1 MAIELTQGPPGGPA
15 EPTIRR
21 TSQRFRAAA
30 GEEELSERVELTA
43 RLEAMRVEAFD
54 LVRELSARD
63 GRRGGDL
70 ERASVA
76 MQSIANQLA
85 GVQTLAARSNTS

>member
-1 MAIELTQGPPGGPA
+1 MAIELTPGPPRGPA

-21 TSQRFRAAA
+21 TSQRFRAA
-30 GEEELSERVELTA
+30 GGGDELSEHVELSR

-63 GRRGGDL
+63 ARRGGDL

-85 GVQTLAARSNTS
+85 GVQTLAARSKSP

>member
-1 MAIELTQGPPGGPA
+1 VAIELTSPSTGPA

-21 TSQRFRAAA
+21 TSQRLRARR
-30 GEEELSERVELTA
+30 EHELTELSELCK
-43 RLEAMRVEAFD
+43 RLEAMRIEAFD

-63 GRRGGDL
+63 ARRGGDL

-76 MQSIANQLA
+76 LQSIANQLA
-85 GVQTLAARSNTS
+85 GVQTLAARSKAS